1 MNLPMPPILSP
12 DYFALL
18 LREAL
23 TADPSATQAFC
34 DRLLP
39 AQRAPS
45 HRGGRGLAILF
56 DAGDAFTASDLPS
69 LRHAI
74 KLAMGHGLPAEIIA
88 PSQIAALADFDA
100 LWIRS
105 HTAPGNSAYAFARQ
119 AERLGLPVLDD
130 SSSIRRCSN
139 KVFQALR
146 FAARRV
152 PTPATRILSRESD
165 LAEVASALGL
175 PLVLKMPDGSFST
188 AVHKV
193 DDAASLKARAEA
205 MFRRSHFIVAQ
216 EFTPTSFDWRIAL
229 LDGQPLFACK
239 YRMARG
245 HWQILKH
252 EDGRAPREGGFSA
265 VPLDRLPGDVAEVAR
280 AAAEAMGDGLYGVD
294 LKETPEGIAVIEVND
309 NPNLI
314 HGTEDRA
321 EGDAPWLRILSWFS
335 ERMAARMELDSA
347 AR

>member
-1 MNLPMPPILSP
+1 MTAMPPVLSP

-23 TADPSATQAFC
+23 TGKSQATQGFC

-39 AQRAPS
+39 AHPPLR

-56 DAGDAFTASDLPS
+56 DPGDAFTPSDLPS

-74 KLAMGHGLPAEIIA
+74 RLALGNGLPAEIISPA
-88 PSQIAALADFDA
+88 QISALGDFDA
-100 LWIRS
+100 LWIRT
-105 HTAPGNSAYAFARQ
+105 HTVPGNMAYQYARQ

-139 KVFQALR
+139 KVFQSLR

-152 PTPATRILSRESD
+152 PTPLTRILSRDSD
-165 LAEVASALGL
+165 LKETATALGL

-193 DDAASLKARAEA
+193 DDVAALKTRAEA
-205 MFRRSHFIVAQ
+205 MLRRSHFIVAQ
-216 EFTPTSFDWRIAL
+216 EFLPTAFDWRIVL
-229 LDGQPLFACK
+229 LDGEPLFACK

-252 EDGRAPREGGFSA
+252 EDGRRPREGGFSA
-265 VPLDRLPGDVAEVAR
+265 IALDRLPDDVAEAAR
-280 AAAEAMGDGLYGVD
+280 GAAEAMGQGLYGVD
-294 LKETPEGIAVIEVND
+294 LKETRDGLFVIEVND

-314 HGTEDRA
+314 HGTEDRG
-321 EGDAPWLRILSWFS
+321 EGDAPWLRIFSWFG
-335 ERMAARMELDSA
+335 ERMAGCVQQHRSAR
-347 AR
+347 